1 MEDFKLMLIKVKRNR
16 RTDGTFKKDVKWTPW
31 SEAWEYG
38 MSEELKDMA
47 ERVVW
52 TFLEA
57 FIAYLTNAP
66 LVGVDAEVVQLA
78 LLSGGAAA
86 LAVVKAYAKKQ
97 ISK

>member
-1 MEDFKLMLIKVKRNR
+1 MLIKVKRNR
-16 RTDGTFKKDVKWTPW
+16 RTNGTFKRDVVWTPW

-38 MSEELKDMA
+38 MSEELKDML

-57 FIAYLTNAP
+57 FIDSLTIAP
-66 LVGVDAEVVQLA
+66 LVGIDAEVVQLA

>member
-1 MEDFKLMLIKVKRNR
+1 MLIKVKRNR

-57 FIAYLTNAP
+57 FIASLTIAP

>member
-1 MEDFKLMLIKVKRNR
+1 MFEKLKRAR
-16 RTDGTFKKDVKWTPW
+16 DSKGKFKKDLWWTPW
-31 SEAWEYG
+31 NEAWSYK
-38 MSEELKDMA
+38 MSDELKDML

-52 TFLEA
+52 TFLAA
-57 FIAYLTNAP
+57 FIASLTIAP

-97 ISK
+97 ISKQG